1 MSVTWVS
8 HTVKK
13 GKDEWFK
20 SQVGNWVTI
29 LLYILVQMYQVF
41 FFFFLINSP
50 FTFWRAPWEWLTEYK
65 GEIFVGDKKRKDDS
79 FVLSASWDLN

>member
-1 MSVTWVS
+1 MPLRMSVTWVS

-41 FFFFLINSP
+41 FFFFLN
-50 FTFWRAPWEWLTEYK
+50 K
-65 GEIFVGDKKRKDDS
+65 
-79 FVLSASWDLN
+79 LSLYFLESSMGMANRI